1 MEHIMQTLA
10 SDNVSRTD
18 IPSDFVKKT
27 SLKQELSAAD
37 IDFIMANT
45 TFEKDHILKWF
56 DEFKSQCPNFHKKS
70 SIIESEIQ
78 NDQVFSVILKKSPK
92 FSYQEK
98 NRSNDNA
105 YYSNNKK
112 YKSNAS

>member
-1 MEHIMQTLA
+1 MQTLA

-56 DEFKSQCPNFHKKS
+56 DEFKSQCPNLTLDKPQFVHFYRKLMPGD
-70 SIIESEIQ
+70 
-78 NDQVFSVILKKSPK
+78 NDAEDTFCGFMFEAFDNGEFLK
-92 FSYQEK
+92 FIFIYF
-98 NRSNDNA
+98 
-105 YYSNNKK
+105 NNIFF
-112 YKSNAS
+112 